1 MLQQPLMN
9 KLMELRL
16 DGMARALQEQMESSQ
31 YESLTFLDRLGL
43 MIDREIA
50 CRDNKRLQ
58 SRLKKARLRY
68 NATIEDIDFRAS
80 RGLDR
85 QMILFMSSC
94 KWIRERQNCIIIGP
108 TGVGKTYLANAL
120 ANQACRDGYS
130 AQYARISV
138 LVEDLTIARAD
149 GRYRSLMHAYARTD
163 MLVLDDWGL
172 IGMTED
178 ERRIIFDVIEDRA
191 EVKSTIIVSQ
201 IPIEKWHTIIGD
213 LTLGDALLDR
223 IVHSSH
229 KIILKGDS
237 LRKKNKPLSE

>member
-1 MLQQPLMN
+1 MLQQPLIN
-9 KLMELRL
+9 KLIELRL

-31 YESLTFLDRLGL
+31 YETLTFLDRLGL

-58 SRLKKARLRY
+58 TRLKKARLRY
-68 NATIEDIDFRAS
+68 NATIEDIDFRVS
-80 RGLDR
+80 RGLDK
-85 QMILFMSSC
+85 QVILSLSNC
-94 KWIRERQNCIIIGP
+94 QWIRERQNCIIIGP

-120 ANQACRDGYS
+120 ANRACRDGYT

-163 MLVLDDWGL
+163 MLILDDWGL
-172 IGMTED
+172 IGMTEE

-191 EVKSTIIVSQ
+191 DLKSTIIVSQ
-201 IPIEKWHTIIGD
+201 MPIEKWHTIIGD

-229 KIILKGDS
+229 KIILKGES
-237 LRKKNKPLSE
+237 LRKKKKPLSE

>member
-1 MLQQPLMN
+1 MLQQPLIN
-9 KLMELRL
+9 KLIELRL

-31 YESLTFLDRLGL
+31 YEALTFLDRLGL
-43 MIDREIA
+43 MIDREVA

-58 SRLKKARLRY
+58 TRLKKAHLRY
-68 NATIEDIDFRAS
+68 NATIEDIDFRAP
-80 RGLDR
+80 RGLDK
-85 QMILFMSSC
+85 QIILFLSNC
-94 KWIRERQNCIIIGP
+94 QWIRERQNCIIIGP

-120 ANQACRDGYS
+120 ANRACRDGYS

-149 GRYRSLMHAYARTD
+149 GRYRSLKYAYARTD
-163 MLVLDDWGL
+163 MLILDDWGL

-191 EVKSTIIVSQ
+191 DLKSTIIVSQ
-201 IPIEKWHTIIGD
+201 MPIEKWHTVIGD

-229 KIILKGDS
+229 KIILKGES
-237 LRKKNKPLSE
+237 LRKKKKPLSE

>member
-1 MLQQPLMN
+1 MLQQPLIN

-16 DGMARALQEQMESSQ
+16 DGMVRALQEQMESSQ
-31 YESLTFLDRLGL
+31 YEAFSFLDRLGL
-43 MIDREIA
+43 MIDREMVH
-50 CRDNKRLQ
+50 RDNKRLQ
-58 SRLKKARLRY
+58 TRLKKARLRY
-68 NATIEDIDFRAS
+68 NATIEDIDFRAP
-80 RGLDR
+80 RGLDK
-85 QMILFMSSC
+85 QMILFLSNC
-94 KWIRERQNCIIIGP
+94 QWIRERQNCIIIGP

-120 ANQACRDGYS
+120 ANRACRDGYT

-163 MLVLDDWGL
+163 MLILDDWGL

-191 EVKSTIIVSQ
+191 ELKSTIIVSQ

-213 LTLGDALLDR
+213 FTLGDALLDR

-229 KIILKGDS
+229 KIILKGES
-237 LRKKNKPLSE
+237 LRKKKKALSE

>member
-1 MLQQPLMN
+1 MLQQPLIN
-9 KLMELRL
+9 KLIELRL

-31 YESLTFLDRLGL
+31 YEALTFWDRLGL
-43 MIDREIA
+43 MIDRETT

-58 SRLKKARLRY
+58 TRLKKARLRY
-68 NATIEDIDFRAS
+68 NATIEDIDFRVS
-80 RGLDR
+80 RGLDK
-85 QMILFMSSC
+85 QVILSLSNC
-94 KWIRERQNCIIIGP
+94 QWIRDRQNCIIIGP

-120 ANQACRDGYS
+120 AHRACQDGYS

-149 GRYRSLMHAYARTD
+149 GRYRSLMRAYARTD
-163 MLVLDDWGL
+163 MLILDDWGL
-172 IGMTED
+172 IGMAEE

-191 EVKSTIIVSQ
+191 ELKSTIIVSQ
-201 IPIEKWHTIIGD
+201 MPIEKWHTIIGD

-229 KIILKGDS
+229 KIILKGES
-237 LRKKNKPLSE
+237 LRKKKKPLSE